1 MSALA
6 APAVNPASFA
16 PDAREASP
24 TPYSRHAF
32 GIRTQHA
39 LQSQRKI
46 LENPREAARKAF
58 DDILDQ
64 CAETEFG
71 RAHSLNLVR
80 TVDEWRRAVPIQQ
93 YEDIEPYIRR
103 ARQGNPAVLT
113 RSRPYAFLKTS
124 GSSGTP
130 KHIPTTRHWRDHY
143 RGPALYAQW
152 GLYFETLAASD
163 PQAAP
168 AAHIPQVLDLSWER
182 APGRPG
188 PGGDQPVYSIS
199 SRPAA
204 VSSHDWLPPWYD
216 EPWLLADPGES
227 WDAALYRKLRLLAGS
242 DVRAVVAL
250 NPSKIISLA
259 QTLAA
264 SGERLLADVRDGTLD
279 GRRHHAVSP
288 DRETAGRLAAVLDAT
303 GGVLALTDLWPRL
316 NLAVA
321 WNSASAS
328 LYQDW
333 LEEVLPGVR
342 RLPFSTTGTEGIV
355 TLPVDGHPSAGPLA
369 VGQGLYEFAPADGAE
384 SLAPDTPTVLFDEL
398 ETGREYRL
406 VMSQANGLLRYDVG
420 DVYRV
425 VGHYGATPRLEFT
438 GRAGFRAS
446 FTGEKLTET
455 QVHQAVVQSLPEG
468 LGGRPLFTCIPVWGA
483 PPRYHVVVE
492 GAAALGLTGL
502 DAFAQAVDSALR
514 RINIEYGEKR
524 ASRRLA
530 RIEVTAAEWGAF
542 ARAEERLRAR
552 GTSSNQ
558 VKHHW
563 LQRDRKLLDALA
575 ERWLLPASTEPGILT
590 ERQGA
595 ERGTGSGETSE
606 AVTEP
611 APPAD
616 RPTERAGA
624 AR

>member
-1 MSALA
+1 MAALA
-6 APAVNPASFA
+6 VPAVNSAIS
-16 PDAREASP
+16 ST
-24 TPYSRHAF
+24 TPCSCHAF
-32 GIRTQHA
+32 GARAQHA
-39 LQSQRKI
+39 LQSLRKLFI
-46 LENPREAARKAF
+46 NPGDTARDTF
-58 DDILDQ
+58 EDILDQ
-64 CAETEFG
+64 CADTEFG
-71 RAHSLNLVR
+71 RAHALHHVR
-80 TVDEWRRAVPIQQ
+80 TLDEWRRAVPIQQ
-93 YEDIEPYIRR
+93 YEDVEPYIRR
-103 ARQGNPAVLT
+103 ARQGLPAVLT

-152 GLYFETLAASD
+152 GLYFEVLAAADGLSV
-163 PQAAP
+163 P

-182 APGRPG
+182 TPGRPG
-188 PGGDQPVYSIS
+188 PGDEQPVYSIS

-204 VSSHDWLPPWYD
+204 VSSRDWLPPWYD
-216 EPWLLADPGES
+216 EPWLIADPSED
-227 WDAALYRKLRLLAGS
+227 WEAALYRKLRLLAGG

-264 SGERLLADVRDGTLD
+264 SGERLVADLRNGTLN
-279 GRRHHAVSP
+279 GRRHPAVTP
-288 DRETAGRLAAVLDAT
+288 DRETADRLAAVLDAT
-303 GGVLALTDLWPRL
+303 GGAPALTDLWPRL
-316 NLAVA
+316 DLAVA
-321 WNSASAS
+321 WNSASAA
-328 LYQDW
+328 LYRDW
-333 LEEVLPGVR
+333 LTEILPGVR

-355 TLPVDGHPSAGPLA
+355 TLPVDGHASAGPLA
-369 VGQGLYEFAPADGAE
+369 VGQGVYEFVPVDGPQAPDGVD
-384 SLAPDTPTVLFDEL
+384 SLAPDAATLLFYEL
-398 ETGREYRL
+398 ESDREYRL

-425 VGHYGATPRLEFT
+425 VGRYGATPRLEFT

-455 QVHQAVVQSLPEG
+455 QVHEAVVATLPED
-468 LGGRPLFTCIPVWGA
+468 LGGRPLFTCVPVWGA

-492 GAAALGLTGL
+492 GAADLGPSALES
-502 DAFAQAVDSALR
+502 FARDIDTALR

-524 ASRRLA
+524 ASRRLG

-542 ARAEERLRAR
+542 ARASEERLRAR

-563 LQRDRKLLDALA
+563 LQRDRKLLDDLT
-575 ERWLLPASTEPGILT
+575 ERGLLRATTEPGMRLN
-590 ERQGA
+590 
-595 ERGTGSGETSE
+595 
-606 AVTEP
+606 P
-611 APPAD
+611 ASAA
-616 RPTERAGA
+616 AGA